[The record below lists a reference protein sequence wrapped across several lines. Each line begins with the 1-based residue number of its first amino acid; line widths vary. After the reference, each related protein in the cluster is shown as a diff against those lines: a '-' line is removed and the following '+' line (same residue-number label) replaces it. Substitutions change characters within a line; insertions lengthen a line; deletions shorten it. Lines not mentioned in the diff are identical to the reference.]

1 MKYTGHRLGHLPEAY
16 KGQRI
21 FPWPLFSSEKVAI
34 YSAVFTIFD
43 KRWTV
48 FELSAC
54 RQNDWVEAGG
64 EYLSDRLTY
73 NTNPNEQTTTTLA
86 RGIVLCR
93 VLSWMGAIESSGSR
107 RSFPR

>member
-1 MKYTGHRLGHLPEAY
+1 MHLPEAY
-16 KGQRI
+16 KGAKDLSLAP
-21 FPWPLFSSEKVAI
+21 FFFGVVAI

-48 FELSAC
+48 FELSAF

>member
-1 MKYTGHRLGHLPEAY
+1 MAY
-16 KGQRI
+16 KGAKDLSLVP
-21 FPWPLFSSEKVAI
+21 FFFGVVAI

-54 RQNDWVEAGG
+54 RQNDWEEAGG

-93 VLSWMGAIESSGSR
+93 GFSWMGAIESSGSR